1 MAVASAVPSEEPAD
15 PAYALTVSPGNLRS
29 VSAQVAQS
37 HIAPGDKLLYGLMV
51 AQHVKRPV
59 ELQGKSV
66 AEMVSEERAYQMGQD
81 LVRQARRR
89 DYNRLVAIKKLVDV
103 EVVGRRDEDLRTTL
117 HLRIRNK
124 TARALEGVDTGIL
137 IYNPKGQ
144 RIGMTEIEAEHDVA
158 PYGTVIFPVV
168 LPYLKFGENAGVMR
182 LAAGKPKRVDL
193 LVKIVKFADGTE
205 AGTDE

>member
-1 MAVASAVPSEEPAD
+1 VAVASAVPASEPSD
-15 PAYALTVSPGNLRS
+15 PVYAISVSPANLKS

-51 AQHVKRPV
+51 AQHLKRPA
-59 ELQGKSV
+59 ELQGKTV

-81 LVRQARRR
+81 LVRQARMR

-103 EVVGRRDEDLRTTL
+103 EVVARHDQEFRTTL
-117 HLRIRNK
+117 RLRIHNK
-124 TARALEGVDTGIL
+124 TARAIEGVDTGIL
-137 IYNPKGQ
+137 IYNPAGQ
-144 RIGMTEIEAEHDVA
+144 RIGMTEIEAEHDVD
-158 PYGTVIFPVV
+158 PHGTATFPVV

-193 LVKIVKFADGTE
+193 LLKIVKFADGTE
-205 AGTDE
+205 SGTDE